1 MTFHTINDTFQN
13 NTFQLRRIRSARP
26 NREALKMSTPQVD
39 PALSKLWGQMRRIV
53 ERDVRVEIARRLA
66 ARGKM
71 RRREIAED
79 IGVSR
84 ETLHRYLRQRE

>member
-1 MTFHTINDTFQN
+1 
-13 NTFQLRRIRSARP
+13 
-26 NREALKMSTPQVD
+26 MSTPQVD